1 MIKNKVFIYTLEC
14 PISNEVRYVG
24 KTINLLDRLRGHI
37 KTSKKL
43 KTHKDKWVNSLI
55 NEGLKPIIKE
65 LDCVDEDNWQYWEKH
80 YIQLFK
86 NQGFNLVNHTEGG
99 DGGSFNKH
107 SEESKKKMSEFRTG
121 KKRSEFTDEWRKNL
135 SESAKIKIFTKEHRE
150 NISKSLKG
158 RVLKPRN
165 EEWCKNISESKKN
178 TIVSEEVKQ
187 LKRKNSPLRKS
198 IICLDTNIIYH
209 SISDASR
216 KLGIPISSIGGVLK
230 QRRKLAKGLKFE
242 YYE

>member
-1 MIKNKVFIYTLEC
+1 MGGKVFIYVLEC
-14 PISNEVRYVG
+14 PITNEVRYIG

-43 KTHKDKWVNSLI
+43 KTHKDKWVNNLI
-55 NEGLKPIIKE
+55 TEGLKPIIKE
-65 LDCVDEDNWQYWEKH
+65 IDYVDEDNWQYWEKY
-80 YIQLFK
+80 YISLYK
-86 NQGFNLVNHTEGG
+86 NRGFNLVNHTEGG
-99 DGGSFNKH
+99 DGGSFKKH
-107 SEESKKKMSEFRTG
+107 SEGSKKKMSESRTG
-121 KKRSEFTDEWRKNL
+121 KKRPEFTDEWKKNL

-158 RVLKPRN
+158 RVLGSRN

-187 LKRKNSPLRKS
+187 LKRETSPTRKP
-198 IICLDTNIIYH
+198 IICIDNNIIYN

-216 KLGIPISSIGGVLK
+216 KLGIPLSSIVGVLK

-242 YYE
+242 YYG